1 MENLDEKHVDMLRT
15 SLSVYEVDGIQCQL
29 TFQKKTIT
37 LDVNNISFFLLNN
50 QLCFVFLNSSQLIV
64 VHVLL
69 NMRKI
74 KFHYIFKNKFV
85 ILIILILQ
93 VN

>member
-37 LDVNNISFFLLNN
+37 LDVCYTHSSFSLSINF
-50 QLCFVFLNSSQLIV
+50 FF
-64 VHVLL
+64 
-69 NMRKI
+69 
-74 KFHYIFKNKFV
+74 
-85 ILIILILQ
+85 IL
-93 VN
+93 VNR

>member
-29 TFQKKTIT
+29 TFQKKTII
-37 LDVNNISFFLLNN
+37 LDVSYSLSFLFPHQSFL
-50 QLCFVFLNSSQLIV
+50 F
-64 VHVLL
+64 
-69 NMRKI
+69 
-74 KFHYIFKNKFV
+74 
-85 ILIILILQ
+85 IL